1 MSTLEEKPIEIT
13 ERTPRPSDG
22 RWRWTE
28 RLGLSMLLLTATVFL
43 LLTVLISSP
52 AMQQFDELVIL
63 ALRQTGHPA
72 TPLGPQWLVEL
83 ARDFTA
89 LGGYAVLVT
98 LTILVTTFLRLE
110 NKPKRARFATLTII
124 GGYLLS
130 MTLKA
135 LVGRPRPDIVPW
147 LSFPHS
153 SSFPSGHSMMSAV
166 VYLTMGLMLS
176 ELASH
181 RRVKVF
187 LAVTPLVIAAAVG
200 FSRVYM
206 GVHYLTD
213 VVAGWSAGI
222 CWALFCWLIVRRRRA
237 AQAPTGLSSPASTS
251 S

>member
-1 MSTLEEKPIEIT
+1 MSTLPKNPELSSAAAP
-13 ERTPRPSDG
+13 PRPAD

-28 RLGLSMLLLTATVFL
+28 RLGLSLLILTGCFFGVLTL
-43 LLTVLISSP
+43 LVEAQTTQ
-52 AMQQFDELVIL
+52 AFDDSVIE
-63 ALRQTGHPA
+63 ALRQPGDPGL
-72 TPLGPQWLVEL
+72 PIGPQWFIEL
-83 ARDFTA
+83 NRDFTA
-89 LGGYAVLVT
+89 LGGYGVLTT
-98 LTILVTTFLRLE
+98 LTVLVTTFLVLE
-110 NKPKRARFATLTII
+110 RKPHRARFAALTIV

-130 MTLKA
+130 MTLKH

-187 LAVTPLVIAAAVG
+187 LSVTPLLIAAAVG

-206 GVHYLTD
+206 GVHYVTD
-213 VVAGWSAGI
+213 VLAGWSAGI
-222 CWALFCWLIVRRRRA
+222 CWALLCWLIVRRRA
-237 AQAPTGLSSPASTS
+237 ARPDGAVE
-251 S
+251 